1 MIDSLFIISSSGN
14 YVVERHFKGTIPRMV
29 CEPFM
34 EKLRG
39 SDRIEEIPGM
49 ICSNRRHALLHILR
63 ENMVLLAVVTQEES
77 PLVIFELLDRV
88 HQVLQRYLG
97 EVNEDTLRA
106 NFSTVYLLLSEMID
120 SGLPST
126 MELNSLESIIA
137 PPSAIG
143 KVVQAVSGSR
153 SQVLSDVPPEANGQS
168 STLDAITTALGAG
181 THTQIGGASA
191 EVWWRR
197 QNVVYAS
204 NEIYVDI
211 VEWVDCIVNEAG
223 HIVSGGIN
231 GEIQVNSKLS
241 GIPEVRLTLRD
252 PDMVRNVS
260 FHPCVRLQRY
270 ERDNALSFIPPDGE
284 FALASY
290 WIPDT
295 SLSLPFYFQVSLRYH
310 AEHGR
315 LKISTNPKLAM
326 QMQHKQMLIDKF
338 CVNVRLPNSI
348 ASATLSCRG
357 GNIRFDEDTKVVVWH
372 IGKLVVMD
380 DEHSAEATLHYS
392 TDPKDGTPRI
402 PTEEQSTAQLAFV
415 IKGWA
420 ISGVRLDACEL
431 SGVNYNPYR
440 ASRYTTTSG
449 KMEWRIA

>member
-1 MIDSLFIISSSGN
+1 VQPSLPGRGSPNTMIDSLFIISSSGN

-223 HIVSGGIN
+223 HIVSGESTVKFRSTASSVGFLKC
-231 GEIQVNSKLS
+231 GSLCA
-241 GIPEVRLTLRD
+241 IPTWYVMC
-252 PDMVRNVS
+252 PSIHAYVFNDMSVTTR
-260 FHPCVRLQRY
+260 C
-270 ERDNALSFIPPDGE
+270 LSF
-284 FALASY
+284 
-290 WIPDT
+290 
-295 SLSLPFYFQVSLRYH
+295 R
-310 AEHGR
+310 
-315 LKISTNPKLAM
+315 
-326 QMQHKQMLIDKF
+326 QM
-338 CVNVRLPNSI
+338 VNLRLPRI
-348 ASATLSCRG
+348 GFPTRLSACR
-357 GNIRFDEDTKVVVWH
+357 FTSKCPY
-372 IGKLVVMD
+372 
-380 DEHSAEATLHYS
+380 ATMQNMA
-392 TDPKDGTPRI
+392 D
-402 PTEEQSTAQLAFV
+402 
-415 IKGWA
+415 
-420 ISGVRLDACEL
+420 
-431 SGVNYNPYR
+431 
-440 ASRYTTTSG
+440 
-449 KMEWRIA
+449 